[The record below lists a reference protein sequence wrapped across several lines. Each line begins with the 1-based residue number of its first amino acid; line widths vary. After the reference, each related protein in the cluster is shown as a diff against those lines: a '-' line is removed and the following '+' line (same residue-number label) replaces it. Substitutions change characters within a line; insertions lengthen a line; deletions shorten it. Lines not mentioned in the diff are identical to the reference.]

1 MSFND
6 INNTNINNIVNEIGT
21 LFTNSAQA
29 SFSAKQVHAY
39 SKPVSNKN
47 KRWFNNDCKKA
58 RKNFHR
64 AKFLYKLHRTEA
76 HKNIKSKIYK
86 QTLSKSFNFFQN
98 QNAYVLK
105 KMCKSNPKQF
115 WKYLN
120 PRKTSKCKSSL
131 KDMFEYFKNIN
142 SENTNVN
149 NHNSEEQHSN
159 ISKDSFDHDFND
171 SILNCEISIDE
182 IKSDIDKLKNGKACG
197 DNNIVNEYLQSS
209 VDCMMNVYYI
219 LFNMVFKSGII
230 YF

>member
-1 MSFND
+1 MTELNQYVFSLYRPIYVGKKLLITIVCNKLNTMQNTND

-47 KRWFNNDCKKA
+47 KRWLNNDCKKA

-64 AKFLYKLHRTEA
+64 AKFLYKLHRTES
-76 HKNIKSKIYK
+76 HKNNLNIKSKIYK
-86 QTLSKSFNFFQN
+86 QTLSKSFKSFQN
-98 QNAYVLK
+98 QNASVLK

-131 KDMFEYFKNIN
+131 SDMFEYF
-142 SENTNVN
+142 
-149 NHNSEEQHSN
+149 
-159 ISKDSFDHDFND
+159 
-171 SILNCEISIDE
+171 
-182 IKSDIDKLKNGKACG
+182 
-197 DNNIVNEYLQSS
+197 
-209 VDCMMNVYYI
+209 
-219 LFNMVFKSGII
+219 
-230 YF
+230 